1 MLSWNR
7 QNGQNALPL
16 INTATNDLLRKFTHD
31 LKKQVGSHHNKP
43 IAVIDLVSLASQ
55 VVLCNQSLLEILIR
69 SGKVQTADSL
79 LDQHKVSQQVKIP
92 LAKLSDDEVV

>member
-7 QNGQNALPL
+7 QNGQNALPV
-16 INTATNDLLRKFTHD
+16 INTATHDLLKKFSHD

-43 IAVIDLVSLASQ
+43 IVVIDVVSLASQ
-55 VVLCNQSLLEILIR
+55 VVLCNQSLFDILVR

-79 LDQHKVSQQVKIP
+79 LDQHKVSQQVKTP
-92 LAKLSDDEVV
+92 LAKLNDDEVV